1 MVENVS
7 KVDLKIFMKI
17 FIAILLFIPS
27 MLFAQAGNY
36 IIQGNISNSRT
47 PFKAYLLYNT
57 GAITTIDSVVI
68 TNNKFLFKGKITEP
82 VHANLVLDHQGTG
95 LNSINPATADKADI
109 YLEKGSLNLAIKD
122 SLSSA
127 VFSGSVLNSD
137 YRAFQ
142 ALLKPGLMK
151 FNKMMEA
158 FYALPSDQQNSAP
171 AQADI
176 RAKYKDI
183 NTEQRKM
190 LAAYVR
196 SNPDKL
202 VSLDALK
209 IYGGNEPDVNEVEPL
224 FNHLS
229 ARVKQTMAARSYAA
243 ILRNFRITAIGSI
256 APDFIQ
262 NNPEGKP
269 VRLSSFRGKYV
280 LLDFWASWCGPCRQE
295 NPNVV
300 SVYNQYKDKNF
311 TVLGVS
317 LDRPDARKAW
327 LKAIEDDKLSW
338 TQVSDLKYWKNA
350 VAIQYGIQAIPQ
362 NFLLDPMGKIIAK
375 NLRGE
380 DLKQKLAELIK

>member
-1 MVENVS
+1 
-7 KVDLKIFMKI
+7 MKAVT
-17 FIAILLFIPS
+17 AILLFIPS
-27 MLFAQAGNY
+27 ILFAQSGNY
-36 IIQGNISNSRT
+36 MIQGDISSSKT
-47 PFKAYLLYNT
+47 PFKAYLLYNM

-68 TNNKFLFKGKITEP
+68 ANNKFLFKGKVAEP
-82 VHANLVLDHQGTG
+82 MHANLVLDHQGAG
-95 LNSINPATADKADI
+95 LNRINPATADKVDI

-122 SLSSA
+122 SLSNA
-127 VFSGSVLNSD
+127 VLSGSALNKD

-142 ALLKPGLMK
+142 ALLKPGLTK

-158 FYALPSDQQNSAP
+158 FYALPSDQQNSALV
-171 AQADI
+171 QADI
-176 RAKYKDI
+176 REKYKAI
-183 NTEQRKM
+183 NIEQRQI
-190 LAAYVR
+190 LAAYIKT
-196 SNPDKL
+196 NPDKL

-224 FNHLS
+224 FNRLS
-229 ARVKQTMAARSYAA
+229 ARVRQTMAAKSYAA
-243 ILRNFRITAIGSI
+243 IIRNFRTTAIGSI
-256 APDFIQ
+256 APDFVQ

-350 VAIQYGIQAIPQ
+350 VAMQYGIQAIPQ
-362 NFLLDPMGKIIAK
+362 NFLLDPEGKIIAK

-380 DLKQKLAELIK
+380 ELRLKLADLIK

>member
-1 MVENVS
+1 M
-7 KVDLKIFMKI
+7 KVLT
-17 FIAILLFIPS
+17 AILLFIPS

-36 IIQGNISNSRT
+36 MIQGNISSSKT

-68 TNNKFLFKGKITEP
+68 INNKFLFKGKVTEP
-82 VHANLVLDHQGTG
+82 VHANLVLDHQGAG
-95 LNSINPATADKADI
+95 LNSINPATADRIDI

-122 SLSSA
+122 SLSNAVLGGSA
-127 VFSGSVLNSD
+127 LNND

-142 ALLKPGLMK
+142 ALLKPGNIK

-158 FYALPSDQQNSAP
+158 FYALPSDQQNSAI

-176 RAKYKDI
+176 REKYKAI
-183 NTEQRKM
+183 NTEQRQI
-190 LAAYVR
+190 LAAYVK
-196 SNPDKL
+196 SNPDRL

-209 IYGGNEPDVNEVEPL
+209 MYGGSEPDVNEVEAL
-224 FNHLS
+224 FSRLS
-229 ARVKQTMAARSYAA
+229 ARVKQTMAAKSYAA

-262 NNPEGKP
+262 NDPDGKP

-280 LLDFWASWCGPCRQE
+280 LLDFWASWCGPCREE

-300 SVYNQYKDKNF
+300 SVYDQYKDKNF

-317 LDRPDARKAW
+317 LDRPDAKKAW
-327 LKAIEDDKLSW
+327 MKAIEDDKLSW

-350 VAIQYGIQAIPQ
+350 VALQYHIQAIPQ
-362 NFLLDPMGKIIAK
+362 NFLLDPKGKIIAK

-380 DLKQKLAELIK
+380 ELVQKLAELIK